1 MIDAVLLISAGT
13 LAAGTVLLLLPGA
26 AAPEIV
32 GEAAGPMPGQ
42 IRRVR
47 GLLDGVR
54 GRLTGRARGADVIRE
69 SATLLRQLAALLQS
83 GRGPG
88 RVWDDL
94 ARRWAMADR
103 GSSSGP
109 AAGVATRG
117 AHPLAQVCARAAAAD
132 RMGRGAADG
141 LERFAGELQARLTHG
156 RAAGAGSARGSH
168 SSGPRRWG
176 RAGGR
181 RGPVRSW
188 VTGSR
193 REDQRLLDVVGR
205 LAGLLRLSEE
215 TGAPLSRL
223 VEELAATLDDD
234 GEAAAAIASAAA
246 GPRLTQRVLAGLPLG
261 GVLVGQLIGA
271 DAVAVLLGSA
281 LGAACLVAGAVLM
294 VLGMLWSRRM
304 IQAVESHA

>member
-54 GRLTGRARGADVIRE
+54 RRLTGRARGADVIRE

-117 AHPLAQVCARAAAAD
+117 AHPLAQVCGPGRGRRPHGQGCRRRTRTIRRRTAGPARAREGRRDGVCARFPSSGVPPVGTD
-132 RMGRGAADG
+132 R
-141 LERFAGELQARLTHG
+141 
-156 RAAGAGSARGSH
+156 RAAR
-168 SSGPRRWG
+168 SGPIMG
-176 RAGGR
+176 H
-181 RGPVRSW
+181 
-188 VTGSR
+188 
-193 REDQRLLDVVGR
+193 R
-205 LAGLLRLSEE
+205 LA
-215 TGAPLSRL
+215 A
-223 VEELAATLDDD
+223 
-234 GEAAAAIASAAA
+234 
-246 GPRLTQRVLAGLPLG
+246 
-261 GVLVGQLIGA
+261 
-271 DAVAVLLGSA
+271 
-281 LGAACLVAGAVLM
+281 
-294 VLGMLWSRRM
+294 
-304 IQAVESHA
+304 